1 VDQRALTATALAAA
15 CLFAPARAA
24 DSAAEIRI
32 GVTDTPVHLDGILD
46 EEAWRHAAIIQDL
59 TQQDPKPGEPT
70 PFTTE
75 IRIVR
80 DARFIYIAAICRDP
94 DPDKIAIHT
103 MLRDGSIT
111 GDDSIAVI
119 FDTFE
124 DGRTGFYF
132 AVNAAGAR
140 VDALVSGS
148 GDPSLDWDGIWDAR
162 ARRTA
167 EGWTAEIAIPA
178 RTLRFAKDGARWG
191 FNVERHVPR
200 TRLVTRWTGTTLDAS
215 FYDLKRAGKLAGVDG
230 FRQGTGLSVSPYVL
244 GRRTAEFDPQGT
256 SGGGEA
262 GIDVTENF
270 DSGFSAVGTLNTDFA
285 ETEVDTRQINLTRF
299 PLFFPEKRTFFLEG
313 SNQFDFGGG
322 LGLDVDFIPF
332 FSRRIGLFQGH
343 EVPILGGAKLVGQR
357 GPFGIG
363 ILDTETGDTPRTR
376 ATNLF
381 SGMTTLDASDHLRFA
396 AMATVGDPDGAGQSW
411 LGGLNA
417 VYRTEKF
424 LGDKNFIAGAWSA
437 RSGGDPAGTGDRGG
451 FGAHVEYPNDLWS
464 LYATFRDFGDALEP
478 ALGFLPRPGTRQY
491 EVGGAYQPRPGS
503 AWWSSWAR
511 QFYYE
516 TFARYITDLDGQPES
531 WDVFVTPFNVGTK
544 GGGHT
549 EVNWDPTYERL
560 IAPFEISPGVVIP
573 PGDYHFTRYR
583 FELQT
588 SLARRLRAG
597 TSDWFGEF
605 YDGKLTQLGAFVSYT
620 SREGHVSVLL
630 NTENDLATLPE
641 GDFTDRLFLLRAVF
655 AATPDLVF
663 SSNAQYDS
671 TSRELGFNN
680 RVRYTIRPGTDLY
693 VVWNRGW
700 IRPFPDPGD
709 LTLGPQSDEIVV
721 KLRHTWRP

>member
-1 VDQRALTATALAAA
+1 
-15 CLFAPARAA
+15 
-24 DSAAEIRI
+24 
-32 GVTDTPVHLDGILD
+32 
-46 EEAWRHAAIIQDL
+46 
-59 TQQDPKPGEPT
+59 
-70 PFTTE
+70 
-75 IRIVR
+75 
-80 DARFIYIAAICRDP
+80 
-94 DPDKIAIHT
+94 
-103 MLRDGSIT
+103 
-111 GDDSIAVI
+111 
-119 FDTFE
+119 
-124 DGRTGFYF
+124 
-132 AVNAAGAR
+132 
-140 VDALVSGS
+140 
-148 GDPSLDWDGIWDAR
+148 
-162 ARRTA
+162 
-167 EGWTAEIAIPA
+167 
-178 RTLRFAKDGARWG
+178 
-191 FNVERHVPR
+191 
-200 TRLVTRWTGTTLDAS
+200 
-215 FYDLKRAGKLAGVDG
+215 
-230 FRQGTGLSVSPYVL
+230 
-244 GRRTAEFDPQGT
+244 
-256 SGGGEA
+256 
-262 GIDVTENF
+262 
-270 DSGFSAVGTLNTDFA
+270 
-285 ETEVDTRQINLTRF
+285 
-299 PLFFPEKRTFFLEG
+299 
-313 SNQFDFGGG
+313 
-322 LGLDVDFIPF
+322 
-332 FSRRIGLFQGH
+332 
-343 EVPILGGAKLVGQR
+343 
-357 GPFGIG
+357 
-363 ILDTETGDTPRTR
+363 
-376 ATNLF
+376 
-381 SGMTTLDASDHLRFA
+381 
-396 AMATVGDPDGAGQSW
+396 
-411 LGGLNA
+411 
-417 VYRTEKF
+417 
-424 LGDKNFIAGAWSA
+424 GAWSA